1 MNASE
6 LHDFDEQVDMM
17 KAHEWDRVLM
27 WPQLWSEFKTPLN
40 HVWNWVSVPFE
51 KSYSDA
57 VPGDRHGVYTFAIA
71 PGVAQHPLLYL
82 VTYVGKADR
91 MTLQARFLS
100 YFYERP
106 SIKRPQIGR
115 FLRRYDGFIMFSFC
129 PVADVS
135 TIYEIENQLINTL
148 IPPLCRRYPDK
159 VSAARRAF

>member
-1 MNASE
+1 
-6 LHDFDEQVDMM
+6 MM

-27 WPQLWSEFKTPLN
+27 LPQLWSEFKTPLN
-40 HVWNWVSVPFE
+40 HVWNWGSVPFE

-57 VPGDRHGVYTFAIA
+57 VPDDRHGVYTFAIA
-71 PGVAQHPLLYL
+71 PGVAQHPLLYF

-100 YFYERP
+100 YFYERT

-115 FLRRYDGFIMFSFC
+115 FLRRYDRFIMFSFC
-129 PVADVS
+129 PIADVS
-135 TIYEIENQLINTL
+135 TIYKIENQLISAL
-148 IPPLCRRYPDK
+148 FPPLCRQFPDK